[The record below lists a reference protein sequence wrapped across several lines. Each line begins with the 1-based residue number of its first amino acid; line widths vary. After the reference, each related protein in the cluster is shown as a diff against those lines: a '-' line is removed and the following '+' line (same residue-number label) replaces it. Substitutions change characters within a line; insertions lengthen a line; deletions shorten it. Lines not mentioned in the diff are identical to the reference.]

1 MYNLWVLGED
11 CECEEGRM
19 KGKASTPEEAQRI
32 ARVVASDILLYNKK
46 KVREGVLKDSL
57 FDLLSNEIKE
67 GEHYYLSRLD
77 GNLPAPLIYF
87 NEALIE
93 FLLKTNE
100 DCKHAKWL

>member
-1 MYNLWVLGED
+1 
-11 CECEEGRM
+11 M

-46 KVREGVLKDSL
+46 KVREGILRDSL

-77 GNLPAPLIYF
+77 SNLPNPLVYF
-87 NEALIE
+87 HEALIE

-100 DCKHAKWL
+100 DCKKAKWL